1 MSEIDDARRRRNRF
15 IIVWMVGTALWLAAM
30 LIAEATIRP
39 PPDFA
44 VMAPLVAGV
53 PALALAIGLIIVQRR
68 SR

>member
-1 MSEIDDARRRRNRF
+1 MNAADEGHRRRNRF

-30 LIAEATIRP
+30 LIAEATVRP
-39 PPDFA
+39 PPGFA

-53 PALALAIGLIIVQRR
+53 PALALVIGLIVVRWR